1 MNILNNPE
9 YDEQLM
15 QEIGEESAI
24 FCNNLISLVKDVDN
38 ENPTSEMWLGTL
50 NINGKHTQVKLVV
63 TQETSNHI
71 DEN

>member
-9 YDEQLM
+9 YDEQIM

-24 FCNNLISLVKDVDN
+24 FCNNLISLVKEIDN
-38 ENPTSEMWLGTL
+38 ELPTVEMWLGTL

-63 TQETSNHI
+63 TQETEKMI